1 MIFKLFTI
9 IFLII
14 IFLIISFFYLFF
26 DFIKIK
32 IKLNLLVSIIIITE
46 KENGEIINK
55 KYLDYFTS
63 IKENF
68 YLEEIIPLY
77 KILKRKKIKK
87 DKLKKILIKIFKK
100 FKKEIEILLKIKKLE
115 EIDYHRIR
123 FRIVKIKIFF

>member
-87 DKLKKILIKIFKK
+87 DKLKYLRNLKK
-100 FKKEIEILLKIKKLE
+100 
-115 EIDYHRIR
+115 R
-123 FRIVKIKIFF
+123 

>member
-1 MIFKLFTI
+1 MIFKLFII

-14 IFLIISFFYLFF
+14 IFSIISFFYLFF

-32 IKLNLLVSIIIITE
+32 TKLNLLVSIIVIIE

-63 IKENF
+63 IKDIF
-68 YLEEIIPLY
+68 HLEEIILLY
-77 KILKRKKIKK
+77 KISKRKKVKK
-87 DKLKKILIKIFKK
+87 NKLKYIYGKIFKN

-123 FRIVKIKIFF
+123 FKIIKIKIFF

>member
-26 DFIKIK
+26 DFINIK
-32 IKLNLLVSIIIITE
+32 IKLNILISIIIITE

-123 FRIVKIKIFF
+123 FKIVKIKIFF

>member
-77 KILKRKKIKK
+77 NILKRKKIKK

-115 EIDYHRIR
+115 EIDYHRIK
-123 FRIVKIKIFF
+123 FKIVKIKIFF

>member
-1 MIFKLFTI
+1 MIFKLFII

-14 IFLIISFFYLFF
+14 IFSIISFFYLFF

-55 KYLDYFTS
+55 KYIDFFTS
-63 IKENF
+63 IKEIF
-68 YLEEIIPLY
+68 HLEEIIPLY

-87 DKLKKILIKIFKK
+87 NKLKHIYEKIFKN
-100 FKKEIEILLKIKKLE
+100 FKNEAEILFKIKKLE
-115 EIDYHRIR
+115 EIDYNILR
-123 FRIVKIKIFF
+123 FKIVKVKIFF

>member
-87 DKLKKILIKIFKK
+87 DKLKKIL
-100 FKKEIEILLKIKKLE
+100 E
-115 EIDYHRIR
+115 Y
-123 FRIVKIKIFF
+123 

>member
-77 KILKRKKIKK
+77 NILKRKKIKK

-123 FRIVKIKIFF
+123 FKIVKIKIFF